1 MKTLLQRKDGR
12 ALDEMRD
19 IRISYNVFE
28 YAAGSVLFELG
39 KTKVLCAITLQQGV
53 PHFLKGKRVGWLTAE
68 YAMLPAATNIRS
80 ARESELGRRNG
91 RSVEISR
98 FIGRA
103 LRTIIDLS
111 KIGERT
117 IIIDCDILQ
126 ADGSTRTACITA
138 ASLALEQAQ
147 KHWLDTHIIST
158 PILLDSLLALSIG
171 LRSGDVLVDLDFEE
185 DSSIDADFNIVL
197 TKSGKFIEIQGAA
210 ERSSYTLAQLL
221 CVQETAVRVAALL
234 FNTYLKSENEQ
245 FSLISKMGDTAL
257 ARVLNISYQQQT
269 VQMKN
274 REKVPL
280 FSLKNRL
287 NSGS

>member
-1 MKTLLQRKDGR
+1 MKATLQRTDGR
-12 ALDEMRD
+12 GLNQMRD
-19 IRISYNVFE
+19 IRITYNVFE

-39 KTKVLCAITLQQGV
+39 KTKVLCAVTLQQGV
-53 PHFLKGKRVGWLTAE
+53 PPFLKGKRVGWLTAE
-68 YAMLPAATNIRS
+68 YAMLPAATNSRS

-98 FIGRA
+98 FIGRS
-103 LRTIIDLS
+103 LRTIVDLN

-147 KHWLDTHIIST
+147 KQWLASGIIST
-158 PILLDSLLALSIG
+158 PILLDSVAAVSIG
-171 LRSGDVLVDLDFEE
+171 LRDGNLLVDLNFEE

-197 TKSGKFIEIQGAA
+197 TRSGNFIEIQGAA
-210 ERSSYTLAQLL
+210 ERCSYTFEQLVR
-221 CVQETAVRVAALL
+221 VQETAAHIATYL
-234 FNTYLKSENEQ
+234 FNVCLRDNVDKEIQEQ
-245 FSLISKMGDTAL
+245 KKLVQNKLSHYVSP
-257 ARVLNISYQQQT
+257 QQHT
-269 VQMKN
+269 SAPAE
-274 REKVPL
+274 EKVPF

-287 NSGS
+287 SSGT